1 MSTWA
6 KVCQTMGAG
15 FEPYLQTIMP
25 LVFRSA
31 AIRADVS
38 VMGEFVVASQED
50 LGLPHYVDPD
60 HAASERE
67 GYEVLDMQGQRVEIR
82 TASLEEKCTAFDVL
96 LVICS
101 VMGQSFTPYL
111 STALQLALPA
121 LKFFFHD
128 GVRETAALFVHV
140 PLFSLRYSYDS
151 LA

>member
-6 KVCQTMGAG
+6 KVYQSMGG
-15 FEPYLQTIMP
+15 SFEPYLQTIMP

-31 AIRADVS
+31 TIRADVS
-38 VMGEFVVASQED
+38 VIGEIAFARRCGGL
-50 LGLPHYVDPD
+50 LGSRCYVEAE

-67 GYEVLDMQGQRVEIR
+67 GYEVLEMQGQRVEIR

-128 GVRETAALFVHV
+128 GVRETAALFVYFRH
-140 PLFSLRYSYDS
+140 D
-151 LA
+151 